1 MRGACLSSVLCVL
14 QLVSPVTMS
23 DQVYH
28 NQFAVHVEGGKEVAD
43 KLAEKMGFVNTG
55 QIGAL
60 DDHYLWEAHHIE
72 KRCAD
77 R

>member
-1 MRGACLSSVLCVL
+1 
-14 QLVSPVTMS
+14 MS